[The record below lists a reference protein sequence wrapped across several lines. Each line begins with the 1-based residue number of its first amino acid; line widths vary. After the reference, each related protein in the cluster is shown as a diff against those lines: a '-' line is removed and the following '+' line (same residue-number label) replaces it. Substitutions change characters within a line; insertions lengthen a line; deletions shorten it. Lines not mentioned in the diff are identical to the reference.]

1 MTSRYSDGYHSDGYR
16 SQAAAHY
23 RNNRG
28 LSWEGASFA
37 NNGYPGYSVQQPW
50 QQEQPLA
57 NGYTRPGTS
66 LGNGYARPEFAPNG
80 CWHPQPP
87 PPPAP
92 APAPPFPSY
101 VATSKPHTNHL
112 PPVAV
117 RRSCLRRSDAVKTPW
132 PSEAHGAA
140 TSRHSWDPVRQ
151 TTVPHTEY
159 PHYPNGTYPGDP
171 LVRLH
176 RKLPAVPK
184 NKFAH
189 HQSLPDDYSNPYRRE
204 SYVSKIS
211 SYFKPLG
218 PVKPSSLS
226 LRQSSALN
234 GSPSYMSL
242 MGAQAQCTN
251 FQMPTVSESPS
262 VQQHHSQMNRTDSMV
277 AMNGWIGEHHR
288 TLPQPLA
295 SRDYSQRRTLP
306 QPPVS
311 FLSRLV
317 LSTSSQNICRWWC
330 LARAMLHRTG
340 GLTRVA
346 LSLTTAA
353 SPPASPTFSR
363 EPPAG
368 TSTGYDEECWA
379 AVHLSCDRQHA
390 RPMLS
395 MLEYDKACIFY
406 GKKCLQFIP
415 WNSLLFKA

>member
-1 MTSRYSDGYHSDGYR
+1 MSLTQVISLLLIIKVLSNPTGSYFFLLSFRYSDGYHSDSYQT
-16 SQAAAHY
+16 QASAHY

-28 LSWEGASFA
+28 LSWEGAS
-37 NNGYPGYSVQQPW
+37 NGYPGYSTHQPW
-50 QQEQPLA
+50 HHQQPLA
-57 NGYTRPGTS
+57 NGYNRP
-66 LGNGYARPEFAPNG
+66 GNGYARPEFALNG
-80 CWHPQPP
+80 CWQPTMHQPP
-87 PPPAP
+87 PPPD
-92 APAPPFPSY
+92 PAPPLPSY
-101 VATSKPHTNHL
+101 VGTSNPNTAHL

-132 PSEAHGAA
+132 PSEAHGPPS
-140 TSRHSWDPVRQ
+140 SRHSWDPVRQ
-151 TTVPHTEY
+151 TTFPHTDY

-171 LVRLH
+171 LVRVH

-189 HQSLPDDYSNPYRRE
+189 HQSLPDDYSNPYQRE

-211 SYFKPLG
+211 NYFKPLG

-234 GSPSYMSL
+234 GSTSYMSL

-251 FQMPTVSESPS
+251 FQMPIVSESPS

-311 FLSRLV
+311 FSSVDCVSVSAGELYKSYATVIPLLS
-317 LSTSSQNICRWWC
+317 CKK
-330 LARAMLHRTG
+330 
-340 GLTRVA
+340 
-346 LSLTTAA
+346 SLT
-353 SPPASPTFSR
+353 
-363 EPPAG
+363 
-368 TSTGYDEECWA
+368 
-379 AVHLSCDRQHA
+379 
-390 RPMLS
+390 
-395 MLEYDKACIFY
+395 
-406 GKKCLQFIP
+406 
-415 WNSLLFKA
+415 

>member
-1 MTSRYSDGYHSDGYR
+1 MSGLILTFLYTPNRYSDGYHSEGYR

-28 LSWEGASFA
+28 LSWEGSTFP

-50 QQEQPLA
+50 QREQPLA
-57 NGYTRPGTS
+57 NGYARPGTS

-80 CWHPQPP
+80 CNWSNGGLHQAP

-112 PPVAV
+112 PPVAA

-132 PSEAHGAA
+132 PPEAHGAPS
-140 TSRHSWDPVRQ
+140 SRHSWDPVRQ

-251 FQMPTVSESPS
+251 FQMPIVSESPS

-311 FLSRLV
+311 FL
-317 LSTSSQNICRWWC
+317 
-330 LARAMLHRTG
+330 
-340 GLTRVA
+340 
-346 LSLTTAA
+346 
-353 SPPASPTFSR
+353 
-363 EPPAG
+363 
-368 TSTGYDEECWA
+368 
-379 AVHLSCDRQHA
+379 
-390 RPMLS
+390 
-395 MLEYDKACIFY
+395 
-406 GKKCLQFIP
+406 
-415 WNSLLFKA
+415 